1 MSNATCVES
10 FTLANGE
17 TVACNRKAA
26 PKNQVMG
33 HDAVCLKCYEAW
45 MMMNEHNDYGH
56 DEPVADCPEC
66 GTYDLRVKQGHTKN
80 KGKKQ
85 VHTSHAEC
93 DHAKTPVA
101 RAKCRKARAKELA
114 PAPEVNADAPE
125 DDHFGDTPF
134 DEADYDTE
142 PVKVSP
148 LQKAYDALTDKQ
160 RDQALIVI
168 DGQGVATD
176 IDTELVQSLTLALV
190 ERARAKKTT
199 VAKLSKGDVRNVI
212 AIDSL

>member
-1 MSNATCVES
+1 MSNLNAATADCD
-10 FTLANGE
+10 T
-17 TVACNRKAA
+17 CNRKVRNVYHNEDLGLA
-26 PKNQVMG
+26 QC
-33 HDAVCLKCYEAW
+33 DKCYAGETLNRA
-45 MMMNEHNDYGH
+45 
-56 DEPVADCPEC
+56 
-66 GTYDLRVKQGHTKN
+66 TRR
-80 KGKKQ
+80 KQ

-101 RAKCRKARAKELA
+101 RAKCRKARAKALV
-114 PAPEVNADAPE
+114 PAPEVNADAVA

>member
-1 MSNATCVES
+1 MSNT
-10 FTLANGE
+10 TAN
-17 TVACNRKAA
+17 RAA
-26 PKNQVMG
+26 
-33 HDAVCLKCYEAW
+33 
-45 MMMNEHNDYGH
+45 
-56 DEPVADCPEC
+56 
-66 GTYDLRVKQGHTKN
+66 RR
-80 KGKKQ
+80 KQ

-101 RAKCRKARAKELA
+101 RAKCRKARAKALV
-114 PAPEVNADAPE
+114 PA
-125 DDHFGDTPF
+125 PF

-160 RDQALIVI
+160 RDQALTVI
-168 DGQGVATD
+168 DAQGIATD
-176 IDTELVQSLTLALV
+176 IDAELVQTLTLALV